1 MSSTPYIHC
10 GSDEIIII
18 GEPENL
24 EALGHALLLKA
35 KLGKTFQCTIFD
47 GTNIP
52 IKIMSSDEVLE

>member
-1 MSSTPYIHC
+1 MQSTPYIHC
-10 GSDEIIII
+10 GPSEILIL

-35 KLGKTFQCTIFD
+35 KMGKNFQCTIFD